1 MLGGRLDER
10 IGRRGFVYGIAAL
23 GVGASGCVG
32 NGGGDGENGTGGE
45 GGGVNDESGEDS
57 GSGEDGVSGE
67 DGDRGGDETGAEDGD
82 ESENEETTD
91 EDGEDSGFALYFTA
105 EDYQDDSLVATEEG
119 VEPGSVSKEVARDG
133 SHRVGFALAEDAV
146 RGLEDAVEGV
156 DEREDA
162 GVRIEYDGE
171 VVFDGPVNPS
181 LWQHL
186 RNGDFSDADGQMS
199 VTGLEEE
206 EADELARDLSQR

>member
-23 GVGASGCVG
+23 GVGASGCVSDS
-32 NGGGDGENGTGGE
+32 GGDGEDGTRSEGE
-45 GGGVNDESGEDS
+45 VNNESGEDG
-57 GSGEDGVSGE
+57 GSREDGESRD
-67 DGDRGGDETGAEDGD
+67 DGDRGENETGAEEGD

-91 EDGEDSGFALYFTA
+91 EDNEDADFALYFTA
-105 EDYQDDSLVATEEG
+105 EDYQDDRLVATEEG
-119 VEPGSVSKEVARDG
+119 VEPGSVSKDVARDG
-133 SHRVGFALAEDAV
+133 SHRVSFALTEDAV
-146 RGLEDAVEGV
+146 HGLEDAVEEV
-156 DEREDA
+156 DERKEA
-162 GVRIEYDGE
+162 EVRIEYDGE
-171 VVFDGPVNPS
+171 IVFDGPVDPS

-206 EADELARDLSQR
+206 EADELAQLLQR

>member
-1 MLGGRLDER
+1 MLDGWIDGS
-10 IGRRGFVYGIAAL
+10 IGRRGFVYSIAAL

-32 NGGGDGENGTGGE
+32 DSGGE
-45 GGGVNDESGEDS
+45 REDGTSGDEESGQDG
-57 GSGEDGVSGE
+57 GSGD
-67 DGDRGGDETGAEDGD
+67 DGDRGEDETGAEENDG
-82 ESENEETTD
+82 SENEETTD
-91 EDGEDSGFALYFTA
+91 GDDEDTDFALYFTA
-105 EDYQDDSLVATEEG
+105 EDYQDDRLVATEEG
-119 VEPGSVSKEVARDG
+119 VEPGSVSKDVARDG
-133 SHRVGFALAEDAV
+133 SHRVSFALTEDAV

-156 DEREDA
+156 DERGDA

-206 EADELARDLSQR
+206 GADELAQLLQR